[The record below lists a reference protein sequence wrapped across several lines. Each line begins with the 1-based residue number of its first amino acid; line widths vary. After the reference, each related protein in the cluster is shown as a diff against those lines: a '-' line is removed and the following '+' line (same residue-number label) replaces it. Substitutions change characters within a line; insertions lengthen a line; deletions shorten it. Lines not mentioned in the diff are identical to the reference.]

1 MKLIFCSD
9 IHGDINAAQAALNV
23 FKKESAE
30 KLIILGD
37 ILYHGPRNDL
47 PPAYAPKEVI
57 ALLNENREHLLAVRG
72 NCDTEVDQMVLNFPV
87 LADYGYLYLDGL
99 SVIITHGH
107 NLNTK
112 TPPPMRKGEL
122 LIHGHT
128 HVLTCQKFGED
139 NYYINPGS
147 VSLPKENNPKTYM
160 VYENRTFI
168 IKDFE
173 GNIILKKDF

>member
-1 MKLIFCSD
+1 MKLVFCSD
-9 IHGDINAAQAALNV
+9 IHGDINAAKSAIEAFQ
-23 FKKESAE
+23 KENAE

-47 PPAYAPKEVI
+47 PAAYAPKEVI
-57 ALLNENREHLLAVRG
+57 SLLNENRDIILSVRG
-72 NCDTEVDQMVLNFPV
+72 NCDTEVDQMVLTFPV

-112 TPPPMRKGEL
+112 TPPPMRSNEI

-128 HVLTCQKFGED
+128 HILTCQEFGK
-139 NYYINPGS
+139 NNWYINPGS
-147 VSLPKENNPKTYM
+147 IALPKENNPKTYM
-160 VYENRTFI
+160 VYENKTFTV
-168 IKDFE
+168 KDLQ
-173 GNIILKKDF
+173 GNCILQKSF

>member
-128 HVLTCQKFGED
+128 HVLTCQ
-139 NYYINPGS
+139 
-147 VSLPKENNPKTYM
+147 
-160 VYENRTFI
+160 
-168 IKDFE
+168 
-173 GNIILKKDF
+173 